1 MITVI
6 ASTNRNNSE
15 AFRFAQ
21 HAHNTLQEKGAESCL
36 LNLADLPSEMFHPDM
51 YVSPEHQNEE
61 LSRIQDEYILPAEKF
76 LFVIPEYNGGV
87 PGALK
92 LFIDA
97 CSVRELKA
105 SFDAK
110 KAALLG
116 IAAGRSGNLRGMLHF
131 VGVLN
136 YLGVI
141 VMPNLQPISGIGKL
155 VGDSGK
161 IEDVNTLGIIDQQL
175 EALLKF

>member
-6 ASTNRNNSE
+6 ASTNRNKSE

-21 HAHNTLQEKGAESCL
+21 HAQNILQEKGAESRL
-36 LNLADLPSEMFHPDM
+36 LNLADLPSEMFHADM
-51 YVSPEHQNEE
+51 YAGPEQQAPE
-61 LSRIQDEYILPAEKF
+61 LSQIQDEFILPAKKF

-97 CSVRELKA
+97 CSVRDLKS
-105 SFDAK
+105 SFKDK

-136 YLGVI
+136 YLGVV

-155 VGDSGK
+155 VGKSGV
-161 IEDVNTLGIIDQQL
+161 IEDPATLGIIEQHAENL
-175 EALLKF
+175 MEF

>member
-6 ASTNRNNSE
+6 ASTNRRNSE
-15 AFRFAQ
+15 AFRFSKKVHQ
-21 HAHNTLQEKGAESCL
+21 MLQEKGAETKL
-36 LNLADLPSEMFHPDM
+36 LNLADLPTDLFHADM
-51 YVSPEHQNEE
+51 YAGADQQSPD
-61 LSRIQDEYILPAEKF
+61 LRRIQDEYILPAEKF
-76 LFVIPEYNGGV
+76 FFVIPEYNGGV

-105 SFDAK
+105 SFQNK

-136 YLGVI
+136 YLGVV
-141 VMPNLQPISGIGKL
+141 VMPNLQPISSINKL
-155 VGDSGK
+155 VNASGEVK
-161 IEDVNTLGIIDQQL
+161 DTPTLAVL
-175 EALLKF
+175 EKHAQDLMDF